1 MAQRK
6 ENSKKLRQRAARSKP
21 DRNSLNSQ
29 TSGPSS
35 RRQQSHSQSRSRRQ
49 RLQLAHGETPARQ
62 AIADL
67 LAHTQEIANVG
78 SWEYD
83 TADKTFLWSE
93 HMYRMLGLEP
103 RAEPVP
109 LSLACSHFHPDDRA
123 RVWNDVAALLETG
136 QPIENEVRFI
146 SAEGKVRVFFSR
158 AIPIADQAGKVA
170 LIRGISQD
178 VTNRKDA
185 DEKLRKS
192 EALLAQAEQIANL
205 GSWEVAAD
213 GASVT
218 WSDNLYRIFQREN
231 SGRPLLLEDLWKQ
244 ASPDNVELP
253 KRDLHLALTQG
264 VAYEHEVPYP
274 LPNGQI
280 RTLLS
285 RGLPIRQSDG
295 TISRVVGVTQDVTQ
309 QREAQKTRHET
320 EEHFR
325 FLVNSLKDYAIFT
338 LDCDGNVTSWNRGA
352 EMIHGYKPEEILG
365 QHFSLLF
372 PPEDIAS
379 ERPIRELQQAL
390 GNGRYEDESW
400 RVRKDGSLFWA
411 DVLLAPIRDDDGN
424 LKGFAKITRDTTDRR
439 KTEEELRKRQALLV
453 QAEMLAN
460 MGSWEIDTASR
471 TITWSDQLFRMLS
484 LDPPSRPAALEDFWK
499 LVKWEDLEES
509 SQAVAKAIQTRQRFD
524 HIASYKSPG
533 GQTRILHSRGIP
545 ITDNLGHTIRLIGTT
560 QDITERKLVEEK
572 LRKSEALLARAE
584 TLANLGSW
592 ELDLRTGEVSWS
604 AQLFRILG
612 VDPEQTP
619 PDLDL
624 FSELTQLGNRESI
637 LHESRSAPDVPFQ
650 AEVRWRL
657 PDGTTKIL
665 HSRALPAYSETGEPL
680 RLIGTT
686 EDITE
691 RRHHEDILRRLSQQL
706 LNVRDEEQRRVAR
719 DLHESVVQSMAA
731 MKMLLGLVGDSVPP
745 ADERAR
751 KLIHSATEL
760 TNETMSQVR
769 TISHLLHPP
778 LLDEAGLYPALRWYA
793 RGFAER
799 SGIAT
804 KVEMDENFDRL
815 PQETELAIFR
825 IVQEAL
831 TNIHRHSSSQDA
843 TIRIFRD
850 SEKVRVEVEDHGRG
864 MALPSPAAAKEV
876 QLGVGTAGM
885 RERVIQL
892 NGTFEIKSEP
902 GRGTIVCAALPL
914 ARAEREI
921 SGSPQ
926 ENTR

>member
-1 MAQRK
+1 M
-6 ENSKKLRQRAARSKP
+6 
-21 DRNSLNSQ
+21 
-29 TSGPSS
+29 
-35 RRQQSHSQSRSRRQ
+35 
-49 RLQLAHGETPARQ
+49 
-62 AIADL
+62 
-67 LAHTQEIANVG
+67 G

-83 TADKTFLWSE
+83 TAEKTFLWSD
-93 HMYRMLGLEP
+93 HMFRMLGLEP
-103 RAEPVP
+103 TTEPIS

-146 SAEGKVRVFFSR
+146 SADGRVRIFFSR
-158 AIPIADQAGKVA
+158 AIPIADQAGNVV

-178 VTNRKDA
+178 VTSRKEA

-205 GSWEVAAD
+205 GSWEVDAD
-213 GASVT
+213 GSRVT

-231 SGRPLLLEDLWKQ
+231 SGHPLLLADLWKQ
-244 ASPDNVELP
+244 GSPENVELP
-253 KRDLHLALTQG
+253 KHHLNLALTQG
-264 VAYEHEVPYP
+264 VAYEHEVLYP

-280 RTLLS
+280 RTLFS
-285 RGLPIRQSDG
+285 RGLPIRRTDG
-295 TISRVVGVTQDVTQ
+295 TISRVVGITQDVTQ
-309 QREAQKTRHET
+309 QREAQKTRRET
-320 EEHFR
+320 EEHYR

-338 LDCDGNVTSWNRGA
+338 LDCDGYVTSWNRGA

-365 QHFSLLF
+365 QHCSRFF
-372 PPEDIAS
+372 TPEDVAS
-379 ERPIRELQQAL
+379 EKPIRELQQAL
-390 GNGRYEDESW
+390 SNGRYEDEAF

-411 DVLLAPIRDDDGN
+411 NVVLTPIRDDDGN
-424 LKGFAKITRDTTDRR
+424 LKGFAKITRDTTEKRR
-439 KTEEELRKRQALLV
+439 AEEEIRKRQALLLE
-453 QAEMLAN
+453 AEVLAN
-460 MGSWEIDTASR
+460 MGSWEIDTAAS
-471 TITWSDQLFRMLS
+471 TITWSDQFFRI
-484 LDPPSRPAALEDFWK
+484 LDVEPPPRPAPLDDFWK

-509 SQAVAKAIQTRQRFD
+509 SEAVAKAIQNCQRFD
-524 HIASYKSPG
+524 HIASYKSPS
-533 GQTRILHSRGIP
+533 GQDRILHSRGIP
-545 ITDNLGHTIRLIGTT
+545 ITDALGHTVRLIGTT

-619 PDLDL
+619 PNLDL
-624 FSELTQLGNRESI
+624 FSELTKLGNRETI
-637 LHESRSAPDVPFQ
+637 LHESRNAPEVPFQ

-657 PDGTTKIL
+657 PDGTVKIL
-665 HSRALPAYSETGEPL
+665 HSRALPAYSDSGEPL

-745 ADERAR
+745 SDERAR
-751 KLIHSATEL
+751 KLLHSATQL
-760 TNETMSQVR
+760 TDETISHVR

-799 SGIAT
+799 SGIST
-804 KVEMDENFDRL
+804 KVEMDENFGRL

-831 TNIHRHSSSQDA
+831 TNIHRHSGSQDA
-843 TIRIFRD
+843 TIRIFR
-850 SEKVRVEVEDHGRG
+850 EFQTARVEIEDHGRG
-864 MALPSPAAAKEV
+864 MALPSAAAPKEV

-902 GRGTIVCAALPL
+902 GRGTTVCAALPL
-914 ARAEREI
+914 PRAEREL

-926 ENTR
+926 ENSR